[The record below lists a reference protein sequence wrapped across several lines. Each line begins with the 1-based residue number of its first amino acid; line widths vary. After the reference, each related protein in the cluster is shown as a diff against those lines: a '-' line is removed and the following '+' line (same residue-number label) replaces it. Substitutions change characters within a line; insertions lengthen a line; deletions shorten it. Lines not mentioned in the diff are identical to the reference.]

1 MGTNRKVLVSSDG
14 GTEKEVFDYEVEN
27 LLKQGWKLKEK
38 SAQPKKDDK
47 KINKP
52 YLCIK
57 WCDSNRL

>member
-1 MGTNRKVLVSSDG
+1 MSTNRTVLVSANG

-38 SAQPKKDDK
+38 SAQPKKDDN

-52 YLCIK
+52 
-57 WCDSNRL
+57 

>member
-27 LLKQGWKLKEK
+27 LLKQGLKLKEK

-52 YLCIK
+52 
-57 WCDSNRL
+57 